1 MSAVSG
7 VGGPQ
12 ISQML
17 QQMQQKMQGAGG
29 PSAMFKQ
36 MPAEMQAQIKSKAE
50 AAGFDASKV
59 SAIQQDVQST
69 LQNMEPGSDPREA
82 LGAVFEK
89 YGVDP
94 SQMKEKMQGMMS
106 QMAASVQG
114 MQGGYS
120 LNAPSGQTDLLDSLF
135 ESIDDGED
143 DASSGRDIR
152 SVLEMMNKM
161 PAGSVFDRTA

>member
-7 VGGPQ
+7 VGGPP

-29 PSAMFKQ
+29 PSAMLKQ
-36 MPAEMQAQIKSKAE
+36 MPAEMQAQIQSRAE
-50 AAGFDASKV
+50 AAGFDTSKL
-59 SAIQQDVQST
+59 SAIQQDVQTT
-69 LQNMEPGSDPREA
+69 LQDMEPGSDPREA

-89 YGVDP
+89 HGVDP
-94 SQMKEKMQGMMS
+94 SQMKEKMQGMIS
-106 QMAASVQG
+106 QMVGSIQG
-114 MQGGYS
+114 GQGGYS

-135 ESIDDGED
+135 ESLNNGED

-152 SVLEMMNKM
+152 SLLETMNRL

>member
-7 VGGPQ
+7 VGGSS

-36 MPAEMQAQIKSKAE
+36 MPAEMQAQIQSKAE
-50 AAGFDASKV
+50 AAGFDTSKI

-69 LQNMEPGSDPREA
+69 LQNIEPGTDPRDA

-89 YGVDP
+89 HGVDP

-106 QMAASVQG
+106 QMAGSFQG

-120 LNAPSGQTDLLDSLF
+120 LNASSGQTDLLDSLF
-135 ESIDDGED
+135 ESLDDGED
-143 DASSGRDIR
+143 DASSGSDIR
-152 SVLEMMNKM
+152 SLLETMNRL
-161 PAGSVFDRTA
+161 PAGSIFDRTA